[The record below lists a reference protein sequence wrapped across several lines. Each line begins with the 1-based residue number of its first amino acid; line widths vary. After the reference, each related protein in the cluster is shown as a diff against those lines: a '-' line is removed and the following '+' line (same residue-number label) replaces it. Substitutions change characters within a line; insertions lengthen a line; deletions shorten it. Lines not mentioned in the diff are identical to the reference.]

1 MKQDHIPG
9 NMKIFAGPVKSINKG
24 ANPFGFY
31 VSFIP
36 SDMNDIEFHSYL
48 YLQMIKNNVITHKI
62 IISNVNSDVLKVNLD
77 IPSPNSWKHIYI

>member
-1 MKQDHIPG
+1 
-9 NMKIFAGPVKSINKG
+9 MKIFAGPVKSINKG

-62 IISNVNSDVLKVNLD
+62 IISNVNRDVLNVNLD
-77 IPSPNSWKHIYI
+77 IQSPNFWPHIWI